1 MTHDA
6 TQPMSEPC
14 EKPAI
19 SEAFATAETRLVDAS
34 TELSHRTPDL
44 QHLIATYQAII
55 GNRQIDQPV
64 RFLFVRELGRGR
76 QGVVFLA
83 IRHGGR
89 TCTTRHALKFHD
101 PSIYSSSAAYWD
113 DMTRIASQV
122 TKLQPIQCSSLVTR
136 ETYDEFKGIGYI
148 QMTAIDGVDLQY
160 LLEGTHLAIAR
171 SQSSDQEWQHFMQV
185 LFRIQQGR
193 VMLQPGLALHI
204 LRRILTGLTVMHE
217 AGFLH
222 SDVKPSNVMIDRMG
236 TVKLVD
242 FGRAVII
249 GEPISILLGSPLY
262 MAPETHRLQP
272 GLAQSDVYGT
282 GLVGIELLGGQPFLD
297 CAQKTEAELLE
308 HKIHLVGRLEKLLPS
323 HIRKDALMVSVLKR
337 FIDPDPARRFATAEE
352 AADSDEG
359 LRGIHRNMA
368 LLSTDA
374 EYDRELELYFE
385 KIADP
390 ETGRVNPRLT

>member
-1 MTHDA
+1 MNFDSQSSSRPQIHSPTIPSGLA
-6 TQPMSEPC
+6 
-14 EKPAI
+14 A
-19 SEAFATAETRLVDAS
+19 AETRLDENDDS
-34 TELSHRTPDL
+34 SPERTPDL
-44 QHLIATYQAII
+44 QHLIANYQSLIR
-55 GNRQIDQPV
+55 NRQVDHPV
-64 RFLFVRELGRGR
+64 RFMFVRELGRGR

-101 PSIYSSSAAYWD
+101 PSIYSSAATYWD
-113 DMTRIASQV
+113 DMTRIASQI
-122 TKLQPIQCSSLVTR
+122 TKLQPIQCASLVTR
-136 ETYDEFKGIGYI
+136 ETYDEYKGIGCI

-160 LLEGTHLAIAR
+160 LIEGTHLAIAR
-171 SQSSDQEWQHFMQV
+171 GQSSDKEWTHFMHV
-185 LFRIQQGR
+185 LFRIQHGR

-236 TVKLVD
+236 AVKLVD

-249 GEPISILLGSPLY
+249 GEPISILLGSPFY
-262 MAPETHRLQP
+262 MAPETHRLEP
-272 GLAQSDVYGT
+272 GLAQSDIYGT
-282 GLVGIELLGGQPFLD
+282 GLVGIELLGGQPLLD

-308 HKIHLVGRLEKLLPS
+308 HKMGLVQRLESMLPS
-323 HIRKDALMVSVLKR
+323 HIRTDAPLVATLKR

-352 AADSDEG
+352 AADSDQG

>member
-1 MTHDA
+1 M
-6 TQPMSEPC
+6 PVGFSE
-14 EKPAI
+14 
-19 SEAFATAETRLVDAS
+19 AETRIEENAD
-34 TELSHRTPDL
+34 TPPERTPDL
-44 QHLIATYQAII
+44 QHLIANYQALI
-55 GNRQIDQPV
+55 GNRQIHQPV
-64 RFLFVRELGRGR
+64 RFVFVRELGRGR

-101 PSIYSSSAAYWD
+101 PSIYSSADSYWN
-113 DMTRIASQV
+113 DMTRIADQI
-122 TKLQPIQCSSLVTR
+122 TKLQPIQCASLVTR
-136 ETYDEFKGIGYI
+136 ETYDEYKGIGCI

-171 SQSSDQEWQHFMQV
+171 SQSSDKEWKHFMHV
-185 LFRIQQGR
+185 LFRIQEGR

-204 LRRILTGLTVMHE
+204 LRRILTGLTIMHE

-236 TVKLVD
+236 AVKLVD

-262 MAPETHRLQP
+262 MAPETHRLEP
-272 GLAQSDVYGT
+272 GLAQSDIYGT

-297 CAQKTEAELLE
+297 CAPMTEAELLD
-308 HKIHLVGRLEKLLPS
+308 HKMGLVQRLESLLPS
-323 HIRKDALMVSVLKR
+323 HVRTDSPLLLTLKR
-337 FIDPDPARRFATAEE
+337 FVDPDPLRRFATAEE
-352 AADSDEG
+352 AADSDQG